1 MKKELIKFI
10 LDDNPS
16 IWGSSRIGI
25 EVAAPKKL
33 QENNDVSQ
41 IVISA
46 NPCYVELIANKVKN
60 LIKNNNKNLYVPK
73 L

>member
-1 MKKELIKFI
+1 MITHQFGVA
-10 LDDNPS
+10 P
-16 IWGSSRIGI
+16 RIGI

-46 NPCYVELIANKVKN
+46 NSLLRRINC
-60 LIKNNNKNLYVPK
+60 
-73 L
+73 